1 MISNRALI
9 EKLMREGHLKSR
21 RIIEAFQQID
31 RARFVPVELK
41 HKAYL
46 NEPLPI
52 GFNQTMSQPL
62 VVAFMLELLDPRPG
76 ERILEIGAG
85 SGWKTALLAH
95 ILESKHDVGRKADS
109 HLGAGQVV
117 AIERIKQLYEKAVKN
132 VSQFDFIKR
141 GTAAIVH
148 GDGSKGYAEKAPF
161 DKIISAAAGTF
172 VPSAWKDQ
180 VAVGGRIVVPIE
192 DSIKVLEKH
201 SPIDFRVVEYSG
213 FRFVPLISG
222 SNGG

>member
-1 MISNRALI
+1 MISNRVLI
-9 EKLMREGHLKSR
+9 EKLIREGHLKSR

-41 HKAYL
+41 QKAYL

-95 ILESKHDVGRKADS
+95 ILESKPDPRGRVDPYFAP
-109 HLGAGQVV
+109 GQ
-117 AIERIKQLYEKAVKN
+117 
-132 VSQFDFIKR
+132 
-141 GTAAIVH
+141 
-148 GDGSKGYAEKAPF
+148 
-161 DKIISAAAGTF
+161 
-172 VPSAWKDQ
+172 
-180 VAVGGRIVVPIE
+180 
-192 DSIKVLEKH
+192 
-201 SPIDFRVVEYSG
+201 
-213 FRFVPLISG
+213 
-222 SNGG
+222 